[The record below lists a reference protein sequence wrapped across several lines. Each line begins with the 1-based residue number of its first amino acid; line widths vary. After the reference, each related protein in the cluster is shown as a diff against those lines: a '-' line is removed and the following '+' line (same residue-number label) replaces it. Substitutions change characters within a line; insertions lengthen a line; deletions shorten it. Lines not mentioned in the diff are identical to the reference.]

1 MPDGHEAS
9 LRRPCQP
16 HTHTC
21 LGLRYSTTGHVTR
34 TPVVMATDV
43 TSSSRARRRRCS
55 VEPAP
60 RVAAIVTAAILLP
73 VLLPGRDVISVSGLA
88 VAWSGCPPAVGGD
101 VASNSSG
108 AAAATCECSDF
119 DEIRCRNL
127 PAVPPFAPLLLFT
140 VLYVVSVLMNE
151 IFKFK

>member
-1 MPDGHEAS
+1 
-9 LRRPCQP
+9 
-16 HTHTC
+16 
-21 LGLRYSTTGHVTR
+21 
-34 TPVVMATDV
+34 MATDV
-43 TSSSRARRRRCS
+43 TSSSRARRRRGS

-60 RVAAIVTAAILLP
+60 RVAAIVTAAFLLP

-101 VASNSSG
+101 VSGNSSG
-108 AAAATCECSDF
+108 VAAATCECSDF

-127 PAVPPFAPLLLFT
+127 PAVPPFATLLLFT